1 MYVGMRERMSMV
13 DKSRTEAVV
22 GEREALIR
30 HKREEV
36 EE

>member
-1 MYVGMRERMSMV
+1 MSMV

-22 GEREALIR
+22 GEREREREALIR